1 MAGTAPPAAGRV
13 GFIGLGNIGGAM
25 VTRIIGAGFPTVLWA
40 RRHDATA
47 PFQGQLVETADSPD
61 DLASRADIVGICVW
75 SDEDVRDVM
84 LGDRGVLAGC
94 RPGTVVA
101 IHSTTQPGTCRALA
115 VAARELGVVVIDAPV
130 SGGRDEALAGTLVV
144 AVAGDEEAA
153 DRCRPVFATF
163 SDEVVHLGQVGN
175 AQFAKLVNNALLA
188 ANLSLA
194 DDALALGAEL
204 GIRPE
209 ALARLL
215 RRATGRSYALDVA
228 LNARESA
235 ETRRAA
241 LPFLEKDVVS
251 LTTGD
256 AAPQCAES
264 ASLLADA
271 ATEAV
276 RRLSTPPAGWA
287 P

>member
-1 MAGTAPPAAGRV
+1 MTGTTWPETPRV

-40 RRHDATA
+40 RRPDAIT
-47 PFQGQLVETADSPD
+47 PFAGALVETAQSPA

-75 SDEDVRDVM
+75 SDEDVQDVM
-84 LGDRGVLAGC
+84 LGAHGVLAGC

-101 IHSTTQPGTCRALA
+101 IHSTTQPATCRSLA
-115 VAARELGVVVIDAPV
+115 DAGREPDVAVIDAPV
-130 SGGRDEALAGTLVV
+130 SGGRDGALAGTLVV
-144 AVAGDEEAA
+144 AVGGDETAA
-153 DRCRPVFATF
+153 ERCRPVFASF
-163 SDEVVHLGQVGN
+163 SEEIVHLGPVGS

-188 ANLSLA
+188 GNLSLA
-194 DDALALGAEL
+194 DEALTLGAEL
-204 GIRPE
+204 GIRPD
-209 ALARLL
+209 ALAQVL
-215 RRATGRSYALDVA
+215 RRGTGRSYGLDIALG
-228 LNARESA
+228 ARMSA

-241 LPFLEKDVVS
+241 LPFLEKDVTS

-256 AAPQCAES
+256 ASRQCDES
-264 ASLLADA
+264 ASLLVDA

>member
-1 MAGTAPPAAGRV
+1 MAETTSPEGIRV

-25 VTRIIGAGFPTVLWA
+25 VTRIIGAGFPTTLWA
-40 RRHDATA
+40 RRLNAVE
-47 PFQGQLVETADSPD
+47 PFLGELVEAAESPA

-75 SDEDVRDVM
+75 SDEDVEAVM
-84 LGDRGVLAGC
+84 LGDSGVLAGC

-115 VAARELGVVVIDAPV
+115 DAGRELDVAVIDAPV
-130 SGGRDEALAGTLVV
+130 SGGRDGALAGTLVV
-144 AVAGDEEAA
+144 AVAGDERAV
-153 DRCRPVFATF
+153 DRCRVVFATF
-163 SDEVVHLGQVGN
+163 GDEIVYLGPVGS
-175 AQFAKLVNNALLA
+175 AQFAKLVNNSLLA

-194 DDALALGAEL
+194 DDALTLGAML
-204 GIRPE
+204 GVRPD
-209 ALARLL
+209 ALAQVL
-215 RRATGRSYALDVA
+215 RRGTGRSYALDVA
-228 LNARESA
+228 LGARGSA

-241 LPFLEKDVVS
+241 LPFLEKDVQS

-256 AAPQCAES
+256 AGSECAVA

-276 RRLSTPPAGWA
+276 RRVTNPPSGWA

>member
-1 MAGTAPPAAGRV
+1 MAVTASPEAARV

-25 VTRIIGAGFPTVLWA
+25 VTRIIGAGFPIVLWA
-40 RRHDATA
+40 RRPEALA
-47 PFQGQLVETADSPD
+47 PFLGGLVETAESPA

-75 SDEDVRDVM
+75 SDDDVRDVM
-84 LGDRGVLAGC
+84 LGERGVLAGC

-101 IHSTTQPGTCRALA
+101 IHSTTQPGTCRVLA
-115 VAARELGVVVIDAPV
+115 NAARELDVAVIDAPV
-130 SGGRDEALAGTLVV
+130 SGGRDGALAGTLVV
-144 AVAGDEEAA
+144 AVAGDERAA
-153 DRCRPVFATF
+153 DRCRPLFASF
-163 SDEVVHLGQVGN
+163 SDEVVHLGPVGS

-188 ANLSLA
+188 ANLTLA
-194 DDALALGAEL
+194 DDALTIGALL

-209 ALARLL
+209 ALAQVL
-215 RRATGRSYALDVA
+215 RRGTGRSYALDVA
-228 LNARESA
+228 LGARGSA

-241 LPFLEKDVVS
+241 LPFLEKDVQS

-256 AAPQCAES
+256 AAPECAES
-264 ASLLADA
+264 ASLLAAA

>member
-1 MAGTAPPAAGRV
+1 MSEVTRV

-25 VTRIIGAGFPTVLWA
+25 VTRIVGAGFPTVLWA
-40 RRHDATA
+40 RRPDAVA
-47 PFQGQLVETADSPD
+47 PFVGTLVETADSPA

-75 SDEDVRDVM
+75 SDQDVREVV
-84 LGDRGVLAGC
+84 LGPRGVLAGC

-115 VAARELGVVVIDAPV
+115 ETGRETDVAVIDAPV
-130 SGGRDEALAGTLVV
+130 SGGRDGALAGTLVV
-144 AVAGDEEAA
+144 AVGGDEVAA
-153 DRCRPVFATF
+153 DRCRPVFASF
-163 SDEVVHLGQVGN
+163 SEEVVHLGPVGS

-194 DDALALGAEL
+194 DDALTLGALL

-209 ALARLL
+209 ALAQVL
-215 RRATGRSYALDVA
+215 RRGTGRSYGLDVA
-228 LNARESA
+228 LGARRSA
-235 ETRRAA
+235 DTRRAA
-241 LPFLEKDVVS
+241 LPFLEKDVHS

-256 AAPQCAES
+256 AAAACTES
-264 ASLLADA
+264 ASLLAGA

-276 RRLSTPPAGWA
+276 RRLSDPPGGWTP
-287 P
+287 

>member
-1 MAGTAPPAAGRV
+1 MTGTTSPEPPRV

-40 RRHDATA
+40 RRPDAIT
-47 PFQGQLVETADSPD
+47 PFAGALVETAQSPA

-75 SDEDVRDVM
+75 SDEDVQDVM
-84 LGDRGVLAGC
+84 LGAHGVLAGC

-101 IHSTTQPGTCRALA
+101 IHSTTQPATCRSLA
-115 VAARELGVVVIDAPV
+115 DAGREPDVAVIDAPV
-130 SGGRDEALAGTLVV
+130 SGGRDGALAGTLVV
-144 AVAGDEEAA
+144 AVGGDETAA
-153 DRCRPVFATF
+153 ERCRPVFASF
-163 SDEVVHLGQVGN
+163 SEEIVHLGPVGS

-188 ANLSLA
+188 GNLSLA
-194 DDALALGAEL
+194 DEALTLGAEL
-204 GIRPE
+204 GIRPD
-209 ALARLL
+209 ALAQVL
-215 RRATGRSYALDVA
+215 RRGTGRSYGLDIALG
-228 LNARESA
+228 ARMSA

-241 LPFLEKDVVS
+241 LPFLEKDVTS

-256 AAPQCAES
+256 ASRQCDES
-264 ASLLADA
+264 ASLLVDA

>member
-1 MAGTAPPAAGRV
+1 M

-25 VTRIIGAGFPTVLWA
+25 VTRIVGAGFPTVLWA
-40 RRHDATA
+40 RRPDAIA
-47 PFQGQLVETADSPD
+47 PFQGELVETAHSPA

-115 VAARELGVVVIDAPV
+115 DAARELDVAVIDAPV
-130 SGGRDEALAGTLVV
+130 SGGRDVALAGTLVV
-144 AVAGDEEAA
+144 AVGGDEEAA

-163 SDEVVHLGQVGN
+163 SDEVVHLGRVGS

-194 DDALALGAEL
+194 DDALTLGAVL

-209 ALARLL
+209 ALARVL
-215 RRATGRSYALDVA
+215 RRGSGRSYALDVA
-228 LNARESA
+228 VDVRGSA

-241 LPFLEKDVVS
+241 LPFLEKDVES

-256 AAPQCAES
+256 AAPECAES
-264 ASLLADA
+264 ASLLVEA
-271 ATEAV
+271 AAEAV
-276 RRLSTPPAGWA
+276 RRLATPPPGWA

>member
-1 MAGTAPPAAGRV
+1 V
-13 GFIGLGNIGGAM
+13 GFIGLGNIGGAI
-25 VTRIIGAGFPTVLWA
+25 VTRIVEAGFPTVLWA
-40 RRHDATA
+40 RRPVAVE
-47 PFQGQLVETADSPD
+47 PFLGELVETAESPA
-61 DLASRADIVGICVW
+61 DLASRADIIGICVW
-75 SDEDVRDVM
+75 SDDDVEGVM
-84 LGDRGVLAGC
+84 LGDDGVLAGC

-101 IHSTTQPGTCRALA
+101 IHSTTQPATCRALA
-115 VAARELGVVVIDAPV
+115 DVGRELDVAVIDAPV
-130 SGGRDEALAGTLVV
+130 SGGREGALAGTLVV
-144 AVAGDEEAA
+144 AVAGDEGAT
-153 DRCRPVFATF
+153 DRCRPVFASF
-163 SDEVVHLGQVGN
+163 SEEVVHLGPVGS

-194 DDALALGAEL
+194 DDALTLGVVL

-209 ALARLL
+209 ALAQVL
-215 RRATGRSYALDVA
+215 RRGTGRSYALDVA
-228 LNARESA
+228 LGVRGSV

-241 LPFLEKDVVS
+241 LPFLEKDVQS

-256 AAPQCAES
+256 PDSEFAAA

-276 RRLSTPPAGWA
+276 RRLSNPPSGWA